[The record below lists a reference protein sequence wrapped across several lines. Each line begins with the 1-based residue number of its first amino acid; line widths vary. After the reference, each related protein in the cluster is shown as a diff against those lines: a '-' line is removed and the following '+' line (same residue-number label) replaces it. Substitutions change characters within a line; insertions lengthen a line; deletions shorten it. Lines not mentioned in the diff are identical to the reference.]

1 MWTRSGKLVSAVRL
15 AEPPADGARPHPEAT
30 TGHDMS
36 EIRDMDPVADPTIAT
51 GVIGKMPT
59 QRNRH
64 IGATG
69 RAPARRVRIRRK
81 RVVNPAAARPGLP

>member
-36 EIRDMDPVADPTIAT
+36 EIRDWIHIAE